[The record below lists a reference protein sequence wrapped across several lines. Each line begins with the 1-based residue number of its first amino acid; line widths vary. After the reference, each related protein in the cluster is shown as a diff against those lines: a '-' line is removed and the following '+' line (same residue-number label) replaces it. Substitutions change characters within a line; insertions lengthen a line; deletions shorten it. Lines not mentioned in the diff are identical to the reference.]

1 MIVCVEGS
9 LHGVRIRMHTLWI
22 IYMKQY
28 RFLTFLMAI
37 AAGLAVIG
45 CAEEMDDPAL
55 YTQTIRAVLN
65 DGSLETRTCVA
76 EGDNGM
82 EGIMWTSGD
91 AIGVY
96 TASGKENA
104 QFKTSITSPSG
115 DADFTGT
122 FTGTAAY
129 AYYPYSKSND
139 GKNNISGTLPLTQ
152 EYSSATGVLPYD
164 YKLGKPKDGS
174 SNQFAFTHLFPLLRF
189 TVDAEGTALEGKKL
203 ESVTV
208 TFPSQISGGSFSV
221 PVSGGNITWG
231 SVEQGN
237 ALTLNWNDKPVLKKG
252 ETVFGYLAC
261 PPVSGLSGKTIKVT
275 VVTEEYQAEF
285 SAALKISA
293 FVANTAYTF
302 PLKLSAW
309 KNVTGSGYNE
319 INRNEPAEAPVI
331 TKLTF
336 TPEKN
341 SGKILSKELYY
352 DESGANGLYTKTRT
366 ATAPSFTPADGKI
379 TGCILYLNN
388 RNLVP
393 DLEYTEGA
401 TVSYSVN
408 GGDFV
413 NWNGSSTIDFSKGT
427 VLRVTMG
434 GLSTDYVCEFTNSGL
449 PVVVL
454 NQTEGGDVPW
464 PQLGINLWPKDA
476 KWKTIKGEN
485 STMTVYNADGTVNLE
500 TQTAMARL
508 RGNTSMAYPK
518 KPFAVKLDAEGGASI
533 LGMPAHDRWVLLANW
548 KDKSLM
554 CNHVAFGVA
563 NKFVEKFKNN
573 ANPGMLWNPHGE
585 FVEVIYN
592 GIHIGN
598 YYLCEQIK
606 VDAGR
611 LAIRSPYDEESVIT
625 EADLANIGILI
636 ECDDAYDE
644 EENGQFI
651 SKHYIPM
658 MLKDAGD
665 ANGVILNHVKN
676 KVASIEDNL
685 LKNTSAGYTEAYKN
699 IDIYSFADMLLVYE
713 LAMNS
718 EMAHPKS
725 AYMYIDGGG
734 KLRGGPVWDFDWTSF
749 PNNTNIKNNFDSSW
763 DRSYTQSLMATKSHQ
778 YNKYS
783 SSGKK
788 LGHHVYGGSGDPSV
802 NKSDVPYLWYP
813 MLVKDDTFKN
823 VLATRWSAISAEL
836 PAYAEE
842 IKTTAQKIAVSWEYN
857 NSIWPAYHS
866 KNGRSEATGSIA
878 FRGDENMT
886 SWKEVYTN
894 LYNVYMERLQGMNTF
909 VNNQTWPS
917 WTIVED

>member
-1 MIVCVEGS
+1 MI
-9 LHGVRIRMHTLWI
+9 MN
-22 IYMKQY
+22 MKQY
-28 RFLTFLMAI
+28 RFLTFFIAI
-37 AAGLAVIG
+37 AAGTAVIG
-45 CAEEMDDPAL
+45 CTEEMDDPAL

-76 EGDNGM
+76 EGDSGM

-208 TFPSQISGGSFSV
+208 MFPSQISGGSFSV

-237 ALTLNWNDKPVLKKG
+237 ALTLNWSDKPVLKKG

-285 SAALKISA
+285 SASLKISG

-302 PLKLSAW
+302 PLKLAAW
-309 KNVTGSGYNE
+309 KEVTGSGYNE

-352 DESGANGLYTKTRT
+352 DPNGNGGTWTKCRDAEDPAMTV
-366 ATAPSFTPADGKI
+366 ADGKI
-379 TGCILYLNN
+379 SGMIRYLND

-393 DLEYTEGA
+393 SVTYTEGA
-401 TVSYSVN
+401 VLSYCVA
-408 GGDFV
+408 GGDFTK
-413 NWNGSSTIDFSKGT
+413 WDGTSTIDFSAGT
-427 VLRVTMG
+427 VLRVAKDG
-434 GLSTDYVCEFTNSGL
+434 IFNDYVCDITNSGL
-449 PVVVL
+449 PVVVI
-454 NQTEGGDVPW
+454 NQPGGGVSW
-464 PQLGINLWPKDA
+464 SQVETSVWSKDTDFD
-476 KWKTIKGEN
+476 KVTQGEI
-485 STMTVYNADGTVNLE
+485 TVYNSDGSVNVA
-500 TQTAMARL
+500 TSTARTRL
-508 RGNTSMAYPK
+508 RGNTSLDFPK
-518 KPFAVKLDAEGGASI
+518 KPFAVKLDSKSGV
-533 LGMPAHDRWVLLANW
+533 LGMNPHKRWVLLANW

-554 CNHVAFGVA
+554 RNHVAFGIA
-563 NKFVEKFKNN
+563 QKFTEKFKNN
-573 ANPGMLWNPHGE
+573 ANPGIPWNVHGE
-585 FVEVIYN
+585 FVELVYN
-592 GIHIGN
+592 GVHVGN

-606 VDAGR
+606 IDDNR
-611 LAIRSPYDEESVIT
+611 LKLNDPYDEKSTIT

-636 ECDDAYDE
+636 ECDDNYDE
-644 EENGQFI
+644 EKNGQFL
-651 SKHYIPM
+651 SKHFIPV

-665 ANGVILNHVKN
+665 AGKVILNYVKT
-676 KVASIEDNL
+676 KVTNIEDNL
-685 LKNTSAGYTEAYKN
+685 YNGNYSAAYN
-699 IDIYSFADMLLVYE
+699 DIDIYSFADMLLIYE
-713 LAMNS
+713 FAMNS
-718 EMAHPKS
+718 EMGHPKS

-734 KLRGGPVWDFDWTSF
+734 KLCAGPVWDFDWTSF
-749 PNNTNIKNNFDSSW
+749 PNNTLIKQNFDSSW
-763 DRSYTQSLMATKSHQ
+763 DRLYTQSFMDTDSHENLH
-778 YNKYS
+778 YRFKAGWGS
-783 SSGKK
+783 SAEYPSEPKK
-788 LGHHVYGGSGDPSV
+788 
-802 NKSDVPYLWYP
+802 NDVPYLWYP
-813 MLVKDDTFKN
+813 MLVKDATFKN
-823 VLATRWSAISAEL
+823 VLADRWSAISGEL
-836 PAYAEE
+836 SDYAEE
-842 IKTTAQKIAVSWEYN
+842 LIMGTAEEIALSWEYN
-857 NSIWPAYHS
+857 NSIWPAYYS
-866 KNGRSEATGSIA
+866 SSCDRQAA
-878 FRGDENMT
+878 FSGGFCGDELMT
-886 SWKEVYTN
+886 DFEDIYKN
-894 LYNVYMERLQGMNTF
+894 LYAVYMERLSGMNEF
-909 VNNQTWPS
+909 VVDQPKWPS
-917 WTIVED
+917 WSIKTASK